1 VKAFGGTTEATYA
14 PLIGGDHETNSALSA
29 GASAHLGML
38 LGGPVSSRGAP
49 QMLLDD
55 ASGSAASKRA
65 RSNRF
70 EKVERAVVEF
80 INSKTSDER
89 AMITYDVLKNVASE
103 VADRVLDD
111 ERRNSFK
118 ISNGWIHGVLSRN
131 HVVLD
136 SGAMAAVGS
145 TSSLGAG
152 PAGSS
157 MHQQQR
163 VKRDLS
169 GALKQVSGLD
179 TGSGDMQQLLGV
191 SPSGSSAS
199 PSSSVGVGPL
209 QCDEDALALVDRLAD
224 YLRTR
229 KVDDAL
235 IIELDAFR
243 GAFIAHTIAS
253 QSKLV

>member
-1 VKAFGGTTEATYA
+1 
-14 PLIGGDHETNSALSA
+14 
-29 GASAHLGML
+29 
-38 LGGPVSSRGAP
+38 
-49 QMLLDD
+49 
-55 ASGSAASKRA
+55 
-65 RSNRF
+65 
-70 EKVERAVVEF
+70 
-80 INSKTSDER
+80 
-89 AMITYDVLKNVASE
+89 MITYDVLKNVASE

-111 ERRNSFK
+111 ERRASFK

-145 TSSLGAG
+145 TSSMGAG
-152 PAGSS
+152 PGGNSV
-157 MHQQQR
+157 HQQQR
-163 VKRDLS
+163 KRDLS
-169 GALKQVSGLD
+169 GALKQVSGLEA
-179 TGSGDMQQLLGV
+179 GGAGDMQQLLGV

-199 PSSSVGVGPL
+199 PSSSMGAAPL
-209 QCDEDALALVDRLAD
+209 QCDEDALALVDRLSD

-235 IIELDAFR
+235 ILELDAFR